1 MKISAIIPCRSGSK
15 GIRDKNIAQLGELPL
30 MAYSILAAK
39 KAELINDVFVTSDSN
54 HYLDISHQYGDVKRI
69 LRPGNLASDSSTDL
83 DYFRHAVEYCEENNI
98 GLPELWVLL
107 RPTTPFR
114 DVKLINEAINKFI
127 SNQANFTSMRSAH
140 EAPESPQKWFKLSK
154 DKERFLPYINNMHI
168 GETNLPRQQFES
180 AYIPNGYID
189 IVKTDNIK
197 KGILFGEKIMSYISP
212 QCIEIDTKQDL
223 TLARTVMMADKDA
236 MLAGLMNEY

>member
-30 MAYSILAAK
+30 IAYSILAGK

-54 HYLDISHQYGDVKRI
+54 HYLDISHQYGNVKRI

-140 EAPESPQKWFKLSK
+140 EAPESPQ
-154 DKERFLPYINNMHI
+154 
-168 GETNLPRQQFES
+168 
-180 AYIPNGYID
+180 NGL
-189 IVKTDNIK
+189 N
-197 KGILFGEKIMSYISP
+197 
-212 QCIEIDTKQDL
+212 
-223 TLARTVMMADKDA
+223 
-236 MLAGLMNEY
+236 